1 VIEPGVTFD
10 ELTAKLFEKGYRC
23 QIPTAPGGSTPVGN
37 YLLKPSGSLANRHLD
52 SFVGLEVILPDGT
65 IVRTGSSAFP
75 FCGSYLRY
83 GPFPDLTGLFCLSYG
98 TLGVVTKAAVRIYP
112 INESIQIPIVAFE
125 NYSDSV
131 NFVKD
136 VSRRNIAEHCIIWNR
151 HLYKSYEIDFSPKNE
166 LLVPDVL
173 YEDPRVSKPGLPY
186 NLVTVFM
193 SGYQEDMEGHAKV
206 LEKLSEKH
214 SGRVFSK
221 EDIKNHVA
229 KASGSWKTFYADY
242 HIPTMDQV
250 KKYGLGRYMAWI
262 VTAEPKNI
270 VAIEKEAIQALDNL
284 KARPICYYSM
294 PFDYSR
300 GMFFRIFSYVDPQN
314 AELVSNVR
322 SLYKDMYTWALK
334 KYGATPFR
342 HKGRDPDWLAMT
354 GGYQTLLRAIK
365 KVIDPNNIMNPGVA
379 LF

>member
-1 VIEPGVTFD
+1 V
-10 ELTAKLFEKGYRC
+10 
-23 QIPTAPGGSTPVGN
+23 
-37 YLLKPSGSLANRHLD
+37 
-52 SFVGLEVILPDGT
+52 LPDGT

-112 INESIQIPIVAFE
+112 INESIKVPIVAFE
-125 NYSDSV
+125 DFSNSV
-131 NFVKD
+131 GFVKD
-136 VSRRNIAEHCIIWNR
+136 VCRRNIAEHCIIWNR
-151 HLYKSYEIDFSPKNE
+151 HLYKSYEIDFSSKNE
-166 LLVPDVL
+166 LLVPEVL
-173 YEDPRVSKPGLPY
+173 YEDPRVSSSSLPY
-186 NLVTVFM
+186 NLVTVMM
-193 SGYQEDMEGHAKV
+193 SGYQEDMEAHAKV
-206 LEKLSEKH
+206 LDKISAAH
-214 SGRVFSK
+214 SGHVFSK
-221 EDIKNHVA
+221 EEIEKCVA
-229 KASGSWKTFYADY
+229 KASRSWELFYADY

-250 KKYGLGRYMAWI
+250 RKYGLGRYVAWI

-270 VAIEKEAIQALDNL
+270 VSIEKEAIQALDNL

-300 GMFFRIFSYVDPQN
+300 GIFFRIFSYVNPQDK
-314 AELVSNVR
+314 ELLTNVR
-322 SLYKDMYTWALK
+322 TLYKDMYSWAMK

-342 HKGRDPDWLAMT
+342 HKARDPDFFAMT
-354 GGYQTLLRAIK
+354 GGYQTLLRTIK